1 MCYSIFKLVA
11 GAHDFKGSAQ
21 RVKALLGFLKQLAP
35 YAAIEL
41 ILPGGT
47 ILALLLWFYQRR
59 KAASRRTVEPDVLT
73 AGHLSV
79 GDFSAFHLSRV

>member
-11 GAHDFKGSAQ
+11 GALDFKGSAQ

-59 KAASRRTVEPDVLT
+59 KAASRPTADADMLT
-73 AGHLSV
+73 AGNLSAH
-79 GDFSAFHLSRV
+79 FNAFHLSRS

>member
-1 MCYSIFKLVA
+1 M
-11 GAHDFKGSAQ
+11 
-21 RVKALLGFLKQLAP
+21 KALLAVLKQLAP

-59 KAASRRTVEPDVLT
+59 KAALRRTASLDI
-73 AGHLSV
+73 AGA
-79 GDFSAFHLSRV
+79 GNFSRLHLSRG